1 MTMKNKDERIN
12 RILARG
18 EVSGHCH
25 VVIGEDVTINRNSS
39 GEIIIEVGNEAA
51 LLRHI
56 LEIPWVENEIQIWT
70 KEHQDI
76 PLKKGKYEF
85 VQQTEYD
92 PFLNLKKAILD

>member
-1 MTMKNKDERIN
+1 MKNKDERIN

-25 VVIGEDVTINRNSS
+25 VVIGDEVIINRNSS
-39 GEIIIEVGNEAA
+39 GEIIIEVGNEEAV
-51 LLRHI
+51 LRHI
-56 LEIPWVENEIQIWT
+56 LETPWVENEIQIWT
-70 KEHQDI
+70 EEHKDI
-76 PLKKGKYEF
+76 PLKKGRYEF